1 MTHSVQT
8 LLQWLRDDGFSPE
21 VSGPAEDG
29 TGAVAAIDPD
39 TVITRLCIDSRAVT
53 RGSLFAALP
62 GHQVDGHS
70 FIARAL
76 EAGAA
81 CVLAQRPPQD
91 DEKAALS
98 GCWITLEDSPRALAR
113 LAARFYGPLPERLIG
128 VTGTNGKTSVAHF
141 TRLLLDPAR
150 CASIGTLGLRPEGLF
165 ALPGLTS
172 PDALSLAQAL
182 GAAAAAGMDHAVLE
196 ASSHG
201 LEQGRLAGFDFT
213 AAGFTHLSR
222 DHLDYHET
230 MDAYWQAKRS
240 LFTRHLT
247 PGARVVVDERLPQA
261 QELAAL
267 GLDLFRLG
275 ALGSETADL
284 AYAARPRSGGL
295 TLQLA
300 WKGEQAKDFDL
311 PLFGTFQAENIA
323 VAMGLARVGGA
334 DAAPEALDARL
345 AGLAQ
350 AGTTLGVPG
359 RMMPVTHHPEA
370 PHGRVLVD
378 YAHTPD
384 ALATALQAARPH
396 CEGRLMVVF
405 GAGGDRDP
413 GKRVLMGE
421 AAAQFADW
429 SLITDDNPRSE
440 DPAAIRAAVRRGA
453 PEALEVGDRAEA
465 IAAALAA
472 MAPED
477 LLLIAGKGHET
488 GQVVGATTLPFD
500 DAEQTQRAA
509 ATLWGQSPNGGTGS

>member
-8 LLQWLRDDGFSPE
+8 LLRWLRDDGFSPE
-21 VSGPAEDG
+21 VSGPAADG
-29 TGAVAAIDPD
+29 TGAAQATSNDP
-39 TVITRLCIDSRAVT
+39 TISSLCIDSRKVT
-53 RGSLFAALP
+53 SGSLFAALP
-62 GHQVDGHS
+62 GHQVDGHD
-70 FIARAL
+70 FIGRAL
-76 EAGAA
+76 AAGAT

-91 DEKAALS
+91 DETALLN

-113 LAARFYGPLPERLIG
+113 LAARFYAPLPERLIG

-150 CASIGTLGLRPEGLF
+150 SASIGTLGLRPEGLF
-165 ALPGLTS
+165 ELPALTS

-182 GAAAAAGMDHAVLE
+182 SAAAAAGMNHAVLE

-201 LEQGRLAGFDFT
+201 LEQGRLAGLDFS

-222 DHLDYHET
+222 DHLDYHGT
-230 MDAYWQAKRS
+230 MDAYWQAKRT
-240 LFTRHLT
+240 LFTRHLA
-247 PGARVVVDERLPQA
+247 PGARVVIDERLPQA
-261 QELAAL
+261 QELSAL
-267 GLDLFRLG
+267 DLDLFRLG

-284 AYAARPRSGGL
+284 TYAARPQSGGL
-295 TLQLA
+295 ALKLA
-300 WKGEQAKDFDL
+300 WKGGPAKDFDL

-334 DAAPEALDARL
+334 DAAPDALDARL
-345 AGLAQ
+345 AALAED
-350 AGTTLGVPG
+350 GTALGVPG
-359 RMMPVTHHPEA
+359 RMMPVSHHPVA

-429 SLITDDNPRSE
+429 RLITDDNPRSE

-453 PEALEVGDRAEA
+453 PDALEVGDRADA
-465 IAAALAA
+465 IAAAIAS
-472 MAPED
+472 MEPED

-488 GQVVGATTLPFD
+488 GQIVGGRTLPFD

-509 ATLWGQSPNGGTGS
+509 VALWGHPENGGHGS

>member
-8 LLQWLRDDGFSPE
+8 LLRWLRDDGFSPE
-21 VSGPAEDG
+21 VSGPGADG
-29 TGAVAAIDPD
+29 TGAATAISNDPA
-39 TVITRLCIDSRAVT
+39 ISSLCIDSRKAT
-53 RGSLFAALP
+53 SGSLFAALP
-62 GHQVDGHS
+62 GHEVDGHD
-70 FIARAL
+70 FIGRAL
-76 EAGAA
+76 AAGAT
-81 CVLAQRPPQD
+81 CVMAQRPPQ
-91 DEKAALS
+91 ENERALLK

-113 LAARFYGPLPERLIG
+113 LAARFYGPLPEHLIG
-128 VTGTNGKTSVAHF
+128 GDRDQRQDFGCALHPAAARPGSDGVDRHPGAEARRPVRAAWPDQPGCVVAGTG
-141 TRLLLDPAR
+141 
-150 CASIGTLGLRPEGLF
+150 
-165 ALPGLTS
+165 
-172 PDALSLAQAL
+172 L

-201 LEQGRLAGFDFT
+201 LEQGRLAGLDFS

-222 DHLDYHET
+222 DHLDYHGT
-230 MDAYWQAKRS
+230 MEAYWQAKRT
-240 LFTRHLT
+240 LFTRHLS
-247 PGARVVVDERLPQA
+247 PGARVVIDERLPQA

-284 AYAARPRSGGL
+284 TYAARPQSGGL
-295 TLQLA
+295 ALNLA
-300 WKGEQAKDFDL
+300 WKGGPATDFNL

-345 AGLAQ
+345 AALADDG
-350 AGTTLGVPG
+350 AALGVPG
-359 RMMPVTHHPEA
+359 RMMPVSHHPEA

-440 DPAAIRAAVRRGA
+440 DPAAIRAAVRRRGA
-453 PEALEVGDRAEA
+453 RRAGGRR
-465 IAAALAA
+465 
-472 MAPED
+472 PRRRNCCRPGSD
-477 LLLIAGKGHET
+477 
-488 GQVVGATTLPFD
+488 GA
-500 DAEQTQRAA
+500 
-509 ATLWGQSPNGGTGS
+509 

>member
-8 LLQWLRDDGFSPE
+8 LLRWLHDDGFSPE
-21 VSGPAEDG
+21 VSVPAADG
-29 TGAVAAIDPD
+29 TGAAAAIEAD

-98 GCWITLEDSPRALAR
+98 GYWITLENSPRALAR

-201 LEQGRLAGFDFT
+201 LEQGRLAGLDFT
-213 AAGFTHLSR
+213 VAGFTHLSR

-261 QELAAL
+261 RELAAL
-267 GLDLFRLG
+267 GLDLFRL
-275 ALGSETADL
+275 
-284 AYAARPRSGGL
+284 
-295 TLQLA
+295 
-300 WKGEQAKDFDL
+300 
-311 PLFGTFQAENIA
+311 
-323 VAMGLARVGGA
+323 
-334 DAAPEALDARL
+334 
-345 AGLAQ
+345 
-350 AGTTLGVPG
+350 
-359 RMMPVTHHPEA
+359 
-370 PHGRVLVD
+370 
-378 YAHTPD
+378 
-384 ALATALQAARPH
+384 
-396 CEGRLMVVF
+396 
-405 GAGGDRDP
+405 
-413 GKRVLMGE
+413 
-421 AAAQFADW
+421 
-429 SLITDDNPRSE
+429 
-440 DPAAIRAAVRRGA
+440 
-453 PEALEVGDRAEA
+453 
-465 IAAALAA
+465 
-472 MAPED
+472 
-477 LLLIAGKGHET
+477 
-488 GQVVGATTLPFD
+488 
-500 DAEQTQRAA
+500 
-509 ATLWGQSPNGGTGS
+509 